1 MNPPRKL
8 HIKSYGCQMN
18 VYDAQRM
25 VDTLA
30 GEGFVETPDVDDA
43 DLVILNTC
51 HIREKASEK
60 VYSELG
66 RLRVVKDEAARN
78 GRKMSIAVAG
88 CVAQAEGS
96 EIIRRAP
103 VVDVVVGPQ
112 SYHHLPQLL
121 ARSKRHGRAIET
133 EFPVEDKFG
142 FLAPP
147 RPDAIRARGI
157 SSFVTVQEG
166 CDKFCTF
173 CVVPYTRGAEVSRP
187 VARIVDDVLR
197 LADNGVR
204 EITLIGQ
211 NVNAYHG
218 EGPDGRVWTL
228 GVLLHRL
235 AEIPG
240 IARLRYSTSHP
251 RDVDDT
257 LVAAHRDLPAL
268 MPFVHLPVQSG
279 SDRILAAMNRRHT
292 ADDYRRVIDRFRA
305 VRQDIA
311 FSSDFIVGFPGET
324 EEDFLATLALV
335 TQIGYAGAYSF
346 KYSPRPGTPAADL
359 QETVSAIEMDER
371 LVRLQELIDRQQ
383 SAFNQAAIGRTID
396 VLFERSA
403 RNPGQIVGRTAY
415 LQPAHVM
422 ATPDIIGEVLPV
434 MIENLERYS
443 LLGQILPASHVARP
457 ETAPS
462 PLAPSPLAP
471 SQRSPAQMISG
482 A

>member
-1 MNPPRKL
+1 MTTPRKL

-25 VDTLA
+25 ADTLA
-30 GEGFVETPDVDDA
+30 GEGFVETASAEDA

-66 RLRVVKDEAARN
+66 RLRVAKDEAARA
-78 GRKMSIAVAG
+78 GREMKIAVAG
-88 CVAQAEGS
+88 CVAQAEGA
-96 EIIRRAP
+96 EIIHRAP
-103 VVDVVVGPQ
+103 TVDIVVGPQ
-112 SYHHLPQLL
+112 SYHHLPELL
-121 ARSKRHGRAIET
+121 KRAKANGRALET

-142 FLAPP
+142 FLPQP
-147 RPDAIRARGI
+147 KPDAIRARGI
-157 SSFVTVQEG
+157 SAFVTVQEG

-187 VARIVDDVLR
+187 VARIIDDVKQ

-204 EITLIGQ
+204 EFTLIGQ

-218 EGPDGRVWTL
+218 EGADGRVWPL
-228 GVLLHRL
+228 GKLLQRL

-240 IARLRYSTSHP
+240 VARLRYSTSHP
-251 RDVDDT
+251 RDVDDA
-257 LVAAHRDLPAL
+257 LIAAHRDLPEL

-279 SDRILAAMNRRHT
+279 SDRILAAMNRKHT

-305 VRQDIA
+305 ARQDIA

-324 EEDFLATLALV
+324 AEEFSATLALV
-335 TQIGYAGAYSF
+335 TQIGYAAAYSF
-346 KYSPRPGTPAADL
+346 KYSPRPGTPAAEMR
-359 QETVSAIEMDER
+359 ETVSAAEMDER
-371 LVRLQELIDRQQ
+371 LGRLQELIDSQQ
-383 SAFNQAAIGRTID
+383 SAFNRAAIGTTVD
-396 VLFERSA
+396 VLFERAA

-422 ATPDIIGEVLPV
+422 ASPDIIGQVLPV
-434 MIENLERYS
+434 RIDSLERYS
-443 LLGQILPASHVARP
+443 MIGELATRPAP
-457 ETAPS
+457 G
-462 PLAPSPLAP
+462 LI
-471 SQRSPAQMISG
+471 SQTIG

>member
-1 MNPPRKL
+1 MTPPRKL

-30 GEGFVETPDVDDA
+30 GEGFVETANADEA

-66 RLRVVKDEAARN
+66 RLRVMKDDAARQ
-78 GRKMSIAVAG
+78 GREVKIAVAG
-88 CVAQAEGS
+88 CVAQAEGE

-103 VVDVVVGPQ
+103 TVDVVVGPQ

-121 ARSKRHGRAIET
+121 KQAKAEGRALET

-142 FLAPP
+142 FLPLP
-147 RPDAIRARGI
+147 KPDTIRARGI
-157 SSFVTVQEG
+157 SAFVTVQEG

-187 VARIVDDVLR
+187 VTRIIEDVTR

-218 EGPDGRVWTL
+218 EGPDGRSWPL
-228 GVLLHRL
+228 GKLLERLAAIPGVL
-235 AEIPG
+235 
-240 IARLRYSTSHP
+240 RLRYSTNHP
-251 RDVDDT
+251 RDVDDS
-257 LVAAHRDLPAL
+257 LIEAHRDLPAL

-292 ADDYRRVIDRFRA
+292 ADDYRRVIDQFRA

-324 EEDFLATLALV
+324 EEDFSATLALV
-335 TQIGYAGAYSF
+335 TQIGYAAAYSF
-346 KYSPRPGTPAADL
+346 KYSPRPGTPAADMR
-359 QETVSAIEMDER
+359 EIVPAAEMDER
-371 LVRLQELIDRQQ
+371 LERLQNLIDSQQ
-383 SAFNQAAIGRTID
+383 SAFNKAAIGTTVD
-396 VLFERSA
+396 VLFERA
-403 RNPGQIVGRTAY
+403 GRNPGQIVGRTAY

-422 ATPDIIGEVLPV
+422 ASSDIVGNVLPV
-434 MIENLERYS
+434 RIDSVERYS
-443 LLGQILPASHVARP
+443 LLGELSARDAQP
-457 ETAPS
+457 PS
-462 PLAPSPLAP
+462 FTL
-471 SQRSPAQMISG
+471 SQTTIG